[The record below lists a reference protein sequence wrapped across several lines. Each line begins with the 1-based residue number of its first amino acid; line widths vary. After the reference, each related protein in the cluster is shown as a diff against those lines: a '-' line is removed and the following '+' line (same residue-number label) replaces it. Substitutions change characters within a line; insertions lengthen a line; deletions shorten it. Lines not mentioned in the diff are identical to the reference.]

1 MNPQAEHKKGPM
13 IATLVVVLVLV
24 IAALYL
30 FASVSSNKGQQKN
43 APENTNVSVVTPVV
57 EQNTANVTEAIK
69 PVTNTSDELNDIN
82 ADLNNSLDGLD
93 KQNL

>member
-1 MNPQAEHKKGPM
+1 MNPQTQNKKGPM

-30 FASVSSNKGQQKN
+30 FASVSSKETLQSEPQTEN
-43 APENTNVSVVTPVV
+43 APVVRENVQENTAT
-57 EQNTANVTEAIK
+57 VTESIK
-69 PVTNTSDELNDIN
+69 PITGTSDELNDIN
-82 ADLNNSLDGLD
+82 ADLNSALDGVD

>member
-30 FASVSSNKGQQKN
+30 FASVSSNKNQQN

>member
-1 MNPQAEHKKGPM
+1 
-13 IATLVVVLVLV
+13 LV

-30 FASVSSNKGQQKN
+30 FASVSSNKNQQN